1 MNVGT
6 ADWEA
11 VYRGHKIV
19 ISKRKVGMSVVY
31 YVSSSPEKKPLVIT
45 KAAQRSGKEFW
56 TSVPQGM
63 QREAEEIGQIIEK
76 LEQ

>member
-1 MNVGT
+1 MNA
-6 ADWEA
+6 ADWQAE
-11 VYRGHKIV
+11 YRGHKIT
-19 ISKRKVGMSVVY
+19 ITKRKVGTSEVY

-45 KAAQRSGKEFW
+45 RAQKSRGKEFW

-63 QREAEEIGQIIEK
+63 QREAEEIGAIIEQ